1 MYAADVTRGTTPP
14 ASPDVET
21 VTVTLRVGRPE
32 IAALAAG
39 ATGAA
44 GDPSRSL
51 AERCVWLA
59 VACQLAC
66 QLRGSR

>member
-14 ASPDVET
+14 ASPAVET

-39 ATGAA
+39 ATEAA
-44 GDPSRSL
+44 GDHTRPL

-59 VACQLAC
+59 VACQLTRA
-66 QLRGSR
+66 SR